1 MPMTVRDGYDD
12 DAESQDFDSN
22 AAVCS
27 DTTGAVSDTEIEDFD
42 SNGII
47 VRASKDI
54 LDALSSLEG
63 MRF

>member
-1 MPMTVRDGYDD
+1 MPMTVRDGNDG

-22 AAVCS
+22 
-27 DTTGAVSDTEIEDFD
+27 
-42 SNGII
+42 GII
-47 VRASKDI
+47 VRDSKDI